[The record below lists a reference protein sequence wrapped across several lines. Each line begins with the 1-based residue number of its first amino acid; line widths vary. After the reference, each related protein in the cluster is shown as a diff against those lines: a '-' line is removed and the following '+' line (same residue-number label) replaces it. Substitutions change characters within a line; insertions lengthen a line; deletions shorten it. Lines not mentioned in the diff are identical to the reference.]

1 MSAETGQFASLSRTR
16 QARRERLLAAAERV
30 FTRIG
35 LRAATIEG
43 IAEEAQVSKAT
54 LYAYFSDKM
63 AVFVAVAERLAVEM
77 RTSVSAALAGE
88 GTLQDRIAA
97 ALMAKHGLAFDVV
110 IGSPNAAELLET
122 RNHLV
127 RDIFVETDRTIEA
140 AILDALRESG
150 DAAPAD
156 TARLIFNASIGISEH
171 ACARDE
177 LETDL
182 KRLVAAVLGG

>member
-1 MSAETGQFASLSRTR
+1 MSAENGLFASLSRTR
-16 QARRERLLAAAERV
+16 QARRDRLLAAAERV

-35 LRAATIEG
+35 LKAATVEG

-54 LYAYFSDKM
+54 LYAYFPDKT
-63 AVFVAVAERLAVEM
+63 AVFVAVAERLAIEM
-77 RTSVSAALAGE
+77 RTRVSAALMGE
-88 GTLQDRIAA
+88 GSLQDRIAA

-127 RDIFVETDRTIEA
+127 RDIFLETDRAIET
-140 AILDALRESG
+140 AILEALQASG
-150 DAAPAD
+150 DPEPAA

-171 ACARDE
+171 ARARDE
-177 LETDL
+177 LESDL
-182 KRLVAAVLGG
+182 KRLVAAVLNA